1 MVNGAMR
8 QGRSA
13 LFVLACLFAI
23 EGGATDSAREAY
35 YAEQIVKTLDSGEI
49 VWLEAE
55 GRKFLAVYTE
65 SELPDIKDAA
75 IVLHDKGAHPDL
87 KPLIHALRTEL
98 PKHRWSTLALQMPL
112 RESGAENRDYYAL
125 FPGAAARLQAA
136 IKFLNQ
142 KEFENIVIVGHG
154 LGALMAL
161 QAQDQLRD
169 DIKAMAFV
177 GLPVPDSRHQAV
189 RTLEF
194 IQKAEIPLLD
204 LYSSGDVPAVADSAA
219 QRRSAAK
226 SNADYRQ
233 VRLDDDETM
242 TVKRIYS
249 WLRRIVE
256 QIKSAKDDEE
266 ADDQSPENAEDSA
279 RD

>member
-1 MVNGAMR
+1 MR

-13 LFVLACLFAI
+13 LFALACLFAM
-23 EGGATDSAREAY
+23 ECGATDISREAY

-55 GRKFLAVYTE
+55 GRKFLAIFTE
-65 SELPDIKDAA
+65 TEFPDIKNVA
-75 IVLHDKGAHPDL
+75 IVLHDKGSYPDL
-87 KPLIHALRTEL
+87 KPLIHVLRTEL

-112 RESGAENRDYYAL
+112 RESGAENPDYYAL
-125 FPGAAARLQAA
+125 FPSAAARLQAA

-169 DIKAMAFV
+169 DIKAMAVV
-177 GLPVPDSRHQAV
+177 GLPVPGSRHQAA

-194 IQKAEIPLLD
+194 IRKAEIPMLD
-204 LYSSGDVPAVADSAA
+204 LYSSRDVPAVADSAA

-256 QIKSAKDDEE
+256 QIESAKDDEE
-266 ADDQSPENAEDSA
+266 AADQMPANDEDSP